1 MGRINHELKLRIV
14 KMHKDG
20 FSVAAIRREMRFL
33 GYTVCRDTISYW
45 IHKYQIGLFGDICES
60 DIPQVSTCV
69 SLRDAEL
76 IKECIAKDCTV
87 SSTEIHR
94 VLKEDGAS
102 FGLTTTKRAIA
113 ASGYTHSKPRYGQM
127 VRDAN
132 KLKRVEFCE
141 RLIAADDTFDNVIF
155 SDECSIQLH
164 QNKLHS
170 HRQKDACAAVLPKP
184 KHPLKIHVWAAISKR
199 GASKIKLFEGIM
211 DSTFYVENILRDAL
225 VPFIQSKFGGN
236 DGHRFQ
242 QDNDPKHTSKLSK
255 QFMDE
260 NQINWWND
268 WPAGNY
274 LICRLC

>member
-1 MGRINHELKLRIV
+1 M
-14 KMHKDG
+14 
-20 FSVAAIRREMRFL
+20 
-33 GYTVCRDTISYW
+33 
-45 IHKYQIGLFGDICES
+45 FGDICES

-76 IKECIAKDCTV
+76 IKECIAKDYTV
-87 SSTEIHR
+87 SSTEIR

-102 FGLTTTKRAIA
+102 FGLTTTKWAIA

-170 HRQKDACAAVLPKP
+170 YRQKDACATVLPKP
-184 KHPLKIHVWAAISKR
+184 KHPL
-199 GASKIKLFEGIM
+199 
-211 DSTFYVENILRDAL
+211 
-225 VPFIQSKFGGN
+225 
-236 DGHRFQ
+236 
-242 QDNDPKHTSKLSK
+242 QDTSLGSYK
-255 QFMDE
+255 QTRSFK
-260 NQINWWND
+260 N
-268 WPAGNY
+268 
-274 LICRLC
+274 